1 MKSMIY
7 EMGVIDN
14 NDKKHPVYLKAGLNI
29 VTGASSTGKSAL
41 IEIFDY
47 CLGSS
52 EDTIPEGIITDNAQ
66 IYYVCMGISNQIYVF
81 GRKPESNRVYTRTVQ
96 EYQKNII
103 DIDFFEDRFAISR
116 FKEYMRNELLNI
128 DNIDKS
134 TISTFYR
141 GQKES
146 RPTIRS
152 YMSFL
157 LQHQNLIAN
166 KHALFHR
173 FDEKEKREQVIKH
186 TNFFLGFVKQ
196 DYFLQM
202 KKKEAIENEI
212 KKLKKE
218 KELLNN
224 YKEQQ
229 ELKLEP
235 ELRNMYALMRFSKDP
250 VKLESIVSNPVESK
264 SRLNTELHPDNFNSS
279 SNIFHKRYVNISESH
294 AEKVVELN
302 HTRNK
307 ITSIKNSLN
316 QENKL
321 LNSEKLVDQEAVEI
335 SDATCPL
342 CETKHSE
349 LPKSAMQLK
358 SAIEKLNKTLR
369 ITEKMRAPL
378 QTLLADTERQAEKL
392 TKEVKNLQSEKRNF
406 ESIDEVIR
414 ERKDFSEAI
423 YNQKYKLFSI
433 IDLLNPETD
442 TKIDS
447 ELTKLKKD
455 LKAVTGELKKYNIG
469 SLIEEAEKK
478 INEYMYDI
486 GNKFDF
492 EKAYDPI
499 NLKFSL
505 ESFDLYH
512 DDTDKNKK
520 IYLRSMGSGANW
532 LYTHLTLFLS
542 LHKYFVSLGE
552 DCLIPSILFLDQPT
566 QVYFPNFS
574 RDTKEDF
581 SKEDVKII
589 EGLED
594 KKIDEDIVA
603 VTNIFNQLNDYCIS
617 LDEDFGFS
625 PQIIVTDHV
634 DNLILENGN
643 FETLVNGNRWR
654 TKKLINLDPKIY
666 QYIESSN
673 YFKPPYI

>member
-1 MKSMIY
+1 MRSMIY
-7 EMGVIDN
+7 EIGIIDDS
-14 NDKKHPVYLKAGLNI
+14 DKKHPVYFKAGLNI

-52 EDTIPEGIITDNAQ
+52 EDTIPEGVITDNAQ
-66 IYYVCMGISNQIYVF
+66 IYYVCMAISNQIYVF
-81 GRKPESNRVYTRTVQ
+81 GRKPKSNRVYTRTI
-96 EYQKNII
+96 EKHRKIIINIE
-103 DIDFFEDRFAISR
+103 FFEDRFAISK
-116 FKEYMRNELLNI
+116 FKEYMRNELLDI
-128 DNIDKS
+128 DSIDES
-134 TISTFYR
+134 TIDTFYK

-166 KHALFHR
+166 KHALFYR
-173 FDEKEKREQVIKH
+173 FDQKEKREQVIKH
-186 TNFFLGFVKQ
+186 TKFFLGFVNQ

-202 KKKEAIENEI
+202 KNKEAIEIEI

-218 KELLNN
+218 KEVLNY
-224 YKEQQ
+224 YKEKQ
-229 ELKLEP
+229 ELELEP
-235 ELRNMYALMRFSKDP
+235 ELKNMYALMRFPKEP
-250 VKLESIVSNPVESK
+250 IKLKSIISNPVESK
-264 SRLNTELHPDNFNSS
+264 NRLHVILHPDNFDSS
-279 SNIFHKRYVNISESH
+279 SDIFHQRYVAISESH
-294 AEKVVELN
+294 AEKIVELN
-302 HTRNK
+302 HTKNK

-316 QENKL
+316 QEDKL
-321 LNSEKLVDQEAVEI
+321 LTSEKLVDQEAVKVF
-335 SDATCPL
+335 DATCPL

-349 LPKSAMQLK
+349 LPKSAIQLK
-358 SAIEKLNKTLR
+358 TAIEKLNQTLR
-369 ITEKMRAPL
+369 LTEKMRAPL
-378 QTLLADTERQAEKL
+378 QTLLADTERHAEKL
-392 TKEVKNLQSEKRNF
+392 TKQVKSLQAEKKEL
-406 ESIDEVIR
+406 ESINEVIR

-433 IDLLNPETD
+433 IDLINPSSD

-447 ELTKLKKD
+447 QLIELRKD
-455 LKAVTGELKKYNIG
+455 LQAITGELKKYNINNF
-469 SLIEEAEKK
+469 IEEAEKT

-486 GNKFDF
+486 GNEFDF
-492 EKAYDPI
+492 EKTYDPI

-505 ESFDLYH
+505 NSFDLYH

-574 RDTKEDF
+574 RDTKENF
-581 SKEDVKII
+581 STEDIKRV

-594 KKIDEDIVA
+594 KKLDEDMKS
-603 VTNIFNQLNDYCIS
+603 VTNIFNQLNSYCIS
-617 LDEDFGFS
+617 LNEEFGFS

-634 DNLILENGN
+634 DNLALENGD
-643 FETLVNGNRWR
+643 FESLVNGNRWR
-654 TKKLINLDPKIY
+654 TRKLMN
-666 QYIESSN
+666 
-673 YFKPPYI
+673 F

>member
-1 MKSMIY
+1 MRSMIY
-7 EMGVIDN
+7 EIGIIDDS
-14 NDKKHPVYLKAGLNI
+14 DKKHPVYFKAGLNI

-52 EDTIPEGIITDNAQ
+52 EDTIPEGVITDNAQ
-66 IYYVCMGISNQIYVF
+66 IYYVCMAISNQIYVF
-81 GRKPESNRVYTRTVQ
+81 GRKPKSNRVYTRTI
-96 EYQKNII
+96 EKHRKSIINIE
-103 DIDFFEDRFAISR
+103 FFEDRFAISK
-116 FKEYMRNELLNI
+116 FKEYMRNELLDI
-128 DNIDKS
+128 DSIDES
-134 TISTFYR
+134 TIDTFYK

-166 KHALFHR
+166 KHALFYR
-173 FDEKEKREQVIKH
+173 FDQKEKREQVIKH
-186 TNFFLGFVKQ
+186 TKFFLGFVNQ

-202 KKKEAIENEI
+202 KNKEAIEIEI

-218 KELLNN
+218 KEVLNY
-224 YKEQQ
+224 YKEKQ
-229 ELKLEP
+229 ELELEP
-235 ELRNMYALMRFSKDP
+235 ELKNMYALMRFPKEP
-250 VKLESIVSNPVESK
+250 IKLKSIISNPVESK
-264 SRLNTELHPDNFNSS
+264 NRLHVILHPDNFDSS
-279 SNIFHKRYVNISESH
+279 SDIFHQRYVAISESH
-294 AEKVVELN
+294 AEKIVELN
-302 HTRNK
+302 HTKNK

-316 QENKL
+316 QEDKL
-321 LNSEKLVDQEAVEI
+321 LTSEKLVDQEAVKVF
-335 SDATCPL
+335 DATCPL

-349 LPKSAMQLK
+349 LPKSAIQLK
-358 SAIEKLNKTLR
+358 TAIEKLNQTLR
-369 ITEKMRAPL
+369 LTEKMRAPL
-378 QTLLADTERQAEKL
+378 QTLLADTERHAEKL
-392 TKEVKNLQSEKRNF
+392 TKQVKSLQAEKKEL
-406 ESIDEVIR
+406 ESINEVIR

-433 IDLLNPETD
+433 IDLINPSSD

-447 ELTKLKKD
+447 QLIELRKD
-455 LKAVTGELKKYNIG
+455 LQAITGELKKYNIINF
-469 SLIEEAEKK
+469 IEEAEKT

-486 GNKFDF
+486 GNEFDF
-492 EKAYDPI
+492 EKTYDPI

-505 ESFDLYH
+505 NSFDLYH

-574 RDTKEDF
+574 RDTKENF
-581 SKEDVKII
+581 STEDIKRV

-594 KKIDEDIVA
+594 KKLDEDMKS
-603 VTNIFNQLNDYCIS
+603 VTNIFNQLNSYCIS
-617 LDEDFGFS
+617 LNEEFGFS

-634 DNLILENGN
+634 DNLALENGD
-643 FETLVNGNRWR
+643 FESLVNGNRWR
-654 TKKLINLDPKIY
+654 TRKLMN
-666 QYIESSN
+666 
-673 YFKPPYI
+673 F

>member
-1 MKSMIY
+1 MKSVIY

-52 EDTIPEGIITDNAQ
+52 EDTIPEGIITDNAK
-66 IYYVCMGISNQIYVF
+66 IYYVCMNISNRIYVF
-81 GRKPESNRVYTRTVQ
+81 GRKPQSNRVYTRTIQ
-96 EYQKNII
+96 EHQENII
-103 DIDFFEDRFAISR
+103 NIDFFDDRFAISK

-128 DNIDKS
+128 DNVDES
-134 TISTFYR
+134 TLDTFYKR
-141 GQKES
+141 QKES
-146 RPTIRS
+146 RPTVRS

-166 KHALFHR
+166 KHALFYR

-186 TNFFLGFVKQ
+186 TKFFLGFVNQ

-202 KKKEAIENEI
+202 KNKEAIEIEI

-218 KELLNN
+218 KEVLNY
-224 YKEQQ
+224 YKEKQ
-229 ELKLEP
+229 ELELEP
-235 ELRNMYALMRFSKDP
+235 ELKNMYALMRFPKEP
-250 VKLESIVSNPVESK
+250 IKLKSIISNPVESK
-264 SRLNTELHPDNFNSS
+264 NRLHVILHPDNFDSS
-279 SNIFHKRYVNISESH
+279 SDIFHQRYVAISESH
-294 AEKVVELN
+294 AEKIVELN
-302 HTRNK
+302 HTKNK

-316 QENKL
+316 QEDKL
-321 LNSEKLVDQEAVEI
+321 LTSEKLVDQEAVKVF
-335 SDATCPL
+335 DATCPL

-349 LPKSAMQLK
+349 LPKSAIQLK
-358 SAIEKLNKTLR
+358 TAIEKLNQTLR
-369 ITEKMRAPL
+369 LTEKMRAPL
-378 QTLLADTERQAEKL
+378 QTLLADTERHAEKL
-392 TKEVKNLQSEKRNF
+392 TKQVKSLQAEKKEL
-406 ESIDEVIR
+406 ESINEVIR

-433 IDLLNPETD
+433 IDLLNPSSD

-447 ELTKLKKD
+447 QLIELRKD
-455 LKAVTGELKKYNIG
+455 LQAITGELKKYNINNF
-469 SLIEEAEKK
+469 IEEAEKT

-486 GNKFDF
+486 GNEFDF
-492 EKAYDPI
+492 EKTYDPI

-505 ESFDLYH
+505 NSFDLYH

-574 RDTKEDF
+574 RDTKENF
-581 SKEDVKII
+581 STEDIKRV

-594 KKIDEDIVA
+594 KKLDEDMKS
-603 VTNIFNQLNDYCIS
+603 VTNIFNQLNSYCIS
-617 LDEDFGFS
+617 LNEEFGFS

-634 DNLILENGN
+634 DNLALENGD
-643 FETLVNGNRWR
+643 FESLVNGNRWR
-654 TKKLINLDPKIY
+654 TRKLMN
-666 QYIESSN
+666 
-673 YFKPPYI
+673 F